1 MCLAFAKVAVETDP
15 HM

>member
-1 MCLAFAKVAVETDP
+1 MCLAFAKVAVGTDP